1 MEFRIVDLFEEG
13 RSLTG
18 KGSFLA
24 TVTLGGLCAAIVINA
39 VVGQTGRH
47 PAPMIATKT
56 GHIPDTIAQALRDG
70 ATARM
75 TLAQFARPSDVTAP
89 EPVRHA
95 VVAAIQQQLTD
106 LGTYAGEVDGLSG
119 PRTQDAI
126 RAYQRD
132 NGLRVDG
139 KATGELLDRIRLNRR
154 IAEIATPSVPDP
166 RVQLVQSGLS
176 ELGYSPGPVDG
187 VLGDQ
192 TRDAI
197 RKFERDRR
205 LPQSGEVSVRLIDEL
220 RKVTGL
226 SVLSA
231 LEPRP

>member
-1 MEFRIVDLFEEG
+1 M
-13 RSLTG
+13 TG

-24 TVTLGGLCAAIVINA
+24 TLALGGLCAAIVVNA

-47 PAPMIATKT
+47 PAPMIATKS
-56 GHIPDTIAQALRDG
+56 GHTPATIAQALQDG
-70 ATARM
+70 AVARVA
-75 TLAQFARPSDVTAP
+75 LAQFARPSDVTTP
-89 EPVRHA
+89 ESQQRV
-95 VVAAIQQQLTD
+95 VVAAIQQQLAD
-106 LGTYAGEVDGLSG
+106 LGHYDGEVDGLSG

-126 RAYQRD
+126 KAYQRAHD
-132 NGLRVDG
+132 LQADG
-139 KATGELLDRIRLNRR
+139 EATGALLDRIRLNRR
-154 IAEIATPSVPDP
+154 IAEIAKPTAADPS
-166 RVQLVQSGLS
+166 VQLVQSGLS

-192 TRDAI
+192 TREAI

-205 LPQSGEVSVRLIDEL
+205 LPESGAVSPRVIDEL

-231 LEPRP
+231 LESKP